1 MLCVPQTK
9 IFFKSF
15 SLFCCDNKLSI
26 RVSSKLFL
34 PTFTQFF
41 WFKYEQKQSSE
52 AFSCVCEIDK
62 NSEHESIFHDWKI
75 FVSNF
80 PEIWFA
86 EDFFSVFI
94 LVFRKLFVTNNEFL
108 WFLPSF
114 IRIRRCGKLFEATT
128 FIFSQLFLLL
138 FFIYLISFS
147 SFLFLGQQNHEYWA
161 VFLYLTQIQWAV
173 NLLGFLAIKKFF
185 LSEAKKKA
193 LSGNAFR
200 ENYRYRKWKKISK
213 TLFEFWLMFYDSF
226 FRSLKL
232 VFICHCSVG
241 GEWNLMLDGFQCR
254 LTLLWVVFQLI
265 CWY

>member
-1 MLCVPQTK
+1 M
-9 IFFKSF
+9 KSF
-15 SLFCCDNKLSI
+15 FYLLFLSLKNFFPLTDNLKKFSRSLYYIKSSSRIIFQFMRCCMCLKTKYYPKVFPFFAVDNKLSF

-86 EDFFSVFI
+86 EEFFSVFI

-147 SFLFLGQQNHEYWA
+147 LFFFW
-161 VFLYLTQIQWAV
+161 V
-173 NLLGFLAIKKFF
+173 NKIMNIEQFSCTWHKY
-185 LSEAKKKA
+185 
-193 LSGNAFR
+193 SG
-200 ENYRYRKWKKISK
+200 
-213 TLFEFWLMFYDSF
+213 L
-226 FRSLKL
+226 
-232 VFICHCSVG
+232 
-241 GEWNLMLDGFQCR
+241 
-254 LTLLWVVFQLI
+254 
-265 CWY
+265 